1 MISPCRRT
9 CSSSSRSRLR
19 LRRAA
24 ALLAGALFAAV
35 ASAAPLPAQI
45 QRTVEQ
51 LRAAALADTAGHDLL
66 VDLAT
71 GIGPRP
77 AGTPAEAR
85 ARDWAV
91 AMLRS
96 QGFSNVRIDP
106 FTTPSWHATVERA
119 TLVQPAAQELS
130 IVALGGSPST
140 LAGGITAE
148 VIRFESLAM
157 LQATAPE
164 RVRGRIV
171 YVDEPMPRTRDG
183 SGYGAAVGK
192 RRGCG
197 IAARQLGAL
206 ACLIR
211 SAGTSDHRFAHQGW
225 AGAVPP
231 DAQAPS
237 AALAAPDANVLSR
250 LLARSSA
257 PVRLRLEIAARFDP
271 AAPSGNVLA
280 EVGGREKPGEFV
292 LAAAHLDSW
301 SRGQGALD
309 DGAGVAIITAAARLI
324 NDLPVKPRRSIR
336 LLLAGAEEPVNSDTG
351 GRAYRDAHQQEH
363 HVAAAESDV
372 GDGRVWRL
380 RGRPGSQEL
389 PLAALREALAP
400 LGIEAG
406 EFGPAVGGG
415 SDIGPLVATGV
426 PLVALNQDAT
436 RYFDVHHTANDTVE
450 RVVPEDLR
458 QNIAAW
464 AITLYLLAE
473 LDGDAGTAADT
484 ARR

>member
-1 MISPCRRT
+1 MQCAGLCGLALLLTLGVASAAQPAAGAAASAGVRQT
-9 CSSSSRSRLR
+9 VDA

-24 ALLAGALFAAV
+24 LSDTNGHALL
-35 ASAAPLPAQI
+35 
-45 QRTVEQ
+45 EE
-51 LRAAALADTAGHDLL
+51 L
-66 VDLAT
+66 VT
-71 GIGPRP
+71 RVGPRP
-77 AGTPAEAR
+77 AGTEAEAR
-85 ARDWAV
+85 ARQWAV
-91 AMLRS
+91 AALQR
-96 QGFSNVRIDP
+96 QGFTNVRVDP
-106 FTTPSWHATVERA
+106 FTTPSWQASVERLA
-119 TLVQPAAQELS
+119 LLDPGSQQLS

-140 LAGGITAE
+140 PAGGVSGE
-148 VIRFESLAM
+148 VLRFESLAA
-157 LQATAPE
+157 LQSANPD

-171 YVDEPMPRTRDG
+171 YIDEHMPRTRDG

-192 RRGCG
+192 RRNCG

-211 SAGTSDHRFAHQGW
+211 SAGTNDDRFAHQGW
-225 AGAVPP
+225 AGAVSPGE
-231 DAQAPS
+231 QAPS
-237 AALAAPDANVLSR
+237 AALAPPDANVLSR
-250 LLARSSA
+250 LLAGGGTAR
-257 PVRLRLEIAARFDP
+257 VWLELETRFEP

-280 EVGGREKPGEFV
+280 EIVGREQPREFV

-301 SRGQGALD
+301 SHGQGALD

-324 NDLPVKPRRSIR
+324 NDLPVRPRRSIR

-380 RGRPGSQEL
+380 RGRPGKQPV

-406 EFGPAVGGG
+406 EFAPAVGGG

-426 PLVALNQDAT
+426 SLVALNQDAS
-436 RYFDVHHTANDTVE
+436 RYFDFHHTANDTLE
-450 RVVPEDLR
+450 RVRIEDLR

-464 AITLYLLAE
+464 AVTLYLLAE
-473 LDGDAGTAADT
+473 LDGDAGTAADP
-484 ARR
+484 APR